1 MKKKTQKEYNFSDM
15 FFAGVA
21 LLKEKEHFF
30 HQFARSGLLLAKT
43 GIDFL
48 LLRLGEETK
57 KTTKVRKIKIE

>member
-1 MKKKTQKEYNFSDM
+1 MRKKTKKEYNFSDM

-21 LLKEKEHFF
+21 LLKENQGDFR
-30 HQFARSGLLLAKT
+30 QFARSGLLLAKT